1 LSISR
6 SALNAPVRNRTDEE
20 IEFGQKPPISPDFEN
35 PAFRPYCC
43 PEADGTDQFQP
54 PMSENKQG
62 KILIVDDNEDLL
74 KAAKMFL
81 KRHMVQVD
89 IEKNPEAIPALMSN
103 DNYDVI
109 LLDMNFTKDVSSGS
123 EGYFWLEKILQ
134 IDPSAVVVLITAYGD
149 VQMAVKAIKAGAT
162 DFVLKPWENE
172 KLLATLF
179 SAMRLRESRDEIH
192 TLRIKNQE
200 FNQVQNEKYSDII
213 GSSPAMQKI
222 FQTIDRVAHTDA
234 NVLIL
239 GENGTG
245 KELIARAIHRNSARK
260 NESFVSVDLG
270 SITETLFESELF
282 GHKKGA
288 FTDAKE
294 DRPGRFEMANGG
306 TLFLDEI
313 GNLSMPLQ
321 AKLLTVIQNRRV
333 SRVGAN
339 KETPVDIRLICATN
353 MPLYDMVKEN
363 RFRQDLL
370 YRINTIEI
378 EIPSLRDRMEDIPL
392 LANHFLKQYS
402 GKYSKNTSKISEAA
416 MARMH
421 KHPWPGNI
429 RELQHSLERAIILSN
444 SSVLQPEDFNFTVGA
459 SKETDQNLSLDQYNL
474 DEVEKLLIRK
484 VLKKYN
490 GNITQAASEL
500 GLTRSSLYR
509 RLEKHGL

>member
-1 LSISR
+1 M
-6 SALNAPVRNRTDEE
+6 AE
-20 IEFGQKPPISPDFEN
+20 GKH
-35 PAFRPYCC
+35 
-43 PEADGTDQFQP
+43 
-54 PMSENKQG
+54 G

-74 KAAKMFL
+74 KAAKMYL
-81 KRHMVQVD
+81 KRHFAQVD

-103 DNYDVI
+103 EEYDVI

-123 EGYFWLEKILQ
+123 EGYYWLERILS

-172 KLLATLF
+172 KLLATLY
-179 SAMRLRESRDEIH
+179 SAMRLRESRDVIEN
-192 TLRIKNQE
+192 LKIKNQE
-200 FNQVQNEKYSDII
+200 INQALNNRYSEII
-213 GSSPAMQKI
+213 GQSAAMQKI
-222 FQTIDRVAHTDA
+222 FQTIDRVARTDA

-245 KELIARAIHRNSARK
+245 KELIARAIHRHSARQ

-282 GHKKGA
+282 GHKRGA

-294 DRPGRFEMANGG
+294 DRAGRFELASGG

-321 AKLLTVIQNRRV
+321 AKLLTVLQNRKV
-333 SRVGAN
+333 SRVGSN
-339 KETPVDIRLICATN
+339 KEIPIDIRLICATN

-378 EIPSLRDRMEDIPL
+378 EVPPLRERFEDIPL
-392 LANHFLKQYS
+392 LANHFLKYYA
-402 GKYSKNTSKISEAA
+402 GKYEKNVTKISDAA
-416 MARMH
+416 LTRMH

-429 RELQHSLERAIILSN
+429 RELQHAIERAVILSN
-444 SSVLQPEDFNFTVGA
+444 SSILQPEDFNFSPSPG
-459 SKETDQNLSLDQYNL
+459 KEDGQLNLEQYNL
-474 DEVEKLLIRK
+474 EEVEKLLIRK

-509 RLEKHGL
+509 RLEKYGL